1 MYVCSKK
8 NEKMKKTF
16 LIVLIGALVSSC
28 TKKEGEGGSATLKGF
43 VYEYKINAFSL
54 DTTARYAAA
63 DQDVYII
70 YGNEDTFYDDNIKTS
85 YDGSFVFPYLQKGSY
100 TVFVYEDCPVS
111 ATYPSGKK
119 EILVPVEI
127 TKKNHTIDL
136 DTIDI
141 LKL

>member
-1 MYVCSKK
+1 
-8 NEKMKKTF
+8 MKKIF
-16 LIVLIGALVSSC
+16 LIVLIGVLVSSC
-28 TKKEGEGGSATLKGF
+28 TKKEGEGGSATIKGF

-119 EILVPVEI
+119 AILVPVEI
-127 TKKNHTIDL
+127 TKKNQTIDL

>member
-1 MYVCSKK
+1 MFVTKK
-8 NEKMKKTF
+8 NEKMKNIF
-16 LIVLIGALVSSC
+16 LLVIIGLVITSC
-28 TKKEGEGGSATLKGF
+28 TKEEGQGGSASIKGF

-85 YDGSFVFPYLQKGSY
+85 YDGSFKFPYLQKGKY
-100 TVFVYEDCPVS
+100 TVFVYEDC
-111 ATYPSGKK
+111 ATCLSGKK
-119 EILVPVEI
+119 EILRTIEI
-127 TKKNHTIDL
+127 TKKNQVIDL

-141 LKL
+141 RKL

>member
-1 MYVCSKK
+1 
-8 NEKMKKTF
+8 MKKTF

-28 TKKEGEGGSATLKGF
+28 TKKEGEGGSATIKGF

-127 TKKNHTIDL
+127 TIKNKTYL

>member
-1 MYVCSKK
+1 
-8 NEKMKKTF
+8 MKKTF
-16 LIVLIGALVSSC
+16 LIVLIGVLVSSC
-28 TKKEGEGGSATLKGF
+28 TKKEGEGGSATIKGF

-85 YDGSFVFPYLQKGSY
+85 YDGSIVFPYLQKGSY

-127 TKKNHTIDL
+127 TKKNQTIDL

>member
-1 MYVCSKK
+1 MK
-8 NEKMKKTF
+8 NIF
-16 LIVLIGALVSSC
+16 LLVIIGLVITSC
-28 TKKEGEGGSATLKGF
+28 TKEEGQGGSGSIKGF

-85 YDGSFVFPYLQKGSY
+85 YDGSFAFPYLQKGNY
-100 TVFVYEDCPVS
+100 TVFVYEDCEIS
-111 ATYPSGKK
+111 LSCPSGKK

-127 TKKNHTIDL
+127 TEKKQIINL
-136 DTIDI
+136 DTITV

>member
-1 MYVCSKK
+1 
-8 NEKMKKTF
+8 MKKTF
-16 LIVLIGALVSSC
+16 LIVLIGVLVSSC
-28 TKKEGEGGSATLKGF
+28 TKKEGEGGSATIKGF

-100 TVFVYEDCPVS
+100 TVFVYDDCPVS

-127 TKKNHTIDL
+127 TKKNQTIDL

>member
-1 MYVCSKK
+1 MK
-8 NEKMKKTF
+8 NIF
-16 LIVLIGALVSSC
+16 LLVIIGLVISSC
-28 TKKEGEGGSATLKGF
+28 TKEEGEGGSGSIKGF

-85 YDGSFVFPYLQKGSY
+85 YDGSFKFPYLQKGKY
-100 TVFVYEDCPVS
+100 TIFVYEEC
-111 ATYPSGKK
+111 ATCLSGKK
-119 EILVPVEI
+119 EILRTIEI
-127 TKKNHTIDL
+127 TKKNQVIDL

-141 LKL
+141 RKL

>member
-1 MYVCSKK
+1 MK
-8 NEKMKKTF
+8 NIF
-16 LIVLIGALVSSC
+16 LLVIIGLVISYC
-28 TKKEGEGGSATLKGF
+28 TKEEGEGGSGSIKGF

-85 YDGSFVFPYLQKGSY
+85 YDGSFKFPYLQKGKY
-100 TVFVYEDCPVS
+100 TIFVYEEC
-111 ATYPSGKK
+111 ATCLSGKK
-119 EILVPVEI
+119 EILRTIEI
-127 TKKNHTIDL
+127 TKKNQVIDL

-141 LKL
+141 RKL

>member
-1 MYVCSKK
+1 MYVCDKK
-8 NEKMKKTF
+8 NEKMKNIF
-16 LIVLIGALVSSC
+16 LLVIIGLVITSC
-28 TKKEGEGGSATLKGF
+28 TKEEGQGGSASIKGF

-85 YDGSFVFPYLQKGSY
+85 YDGSFVFPYLQKGKY
-100 TVFVYEDCPVS
+100 TVFVYEDCD
-111 ATYPSGKK
+111 TCLSGKK
-119 EILVPVEI
+119 EILRTIEI
-127 TKKNHTIDL
+127 TKKNQVIDL

-141 LKL
+141 RKL

>member
-1 MYVCSKK
+1 MFVTKK
-8 NEKMKKTF
+8 NEKMKNIF
-16 LIVLIGALVSSC
+16 LLVIIGLVITSC
-28 TKKEGEGGSATLKGF
+28 AKEEGQGGSASIKGF

-85 YDGSFVFPYLQKGSY
+85 YDGSFIFPYLQKGKY
-100 TVFVYEDCPVS
+100 TVFVYEDC
-111 ATYPSGKK
+111 ATCLSGKK
-119 EILVPVEI
+119 EILRTIEI
-127 TKKNHTIDL
+127 TKKNQVIDL

-141 LKL
+141 RKL